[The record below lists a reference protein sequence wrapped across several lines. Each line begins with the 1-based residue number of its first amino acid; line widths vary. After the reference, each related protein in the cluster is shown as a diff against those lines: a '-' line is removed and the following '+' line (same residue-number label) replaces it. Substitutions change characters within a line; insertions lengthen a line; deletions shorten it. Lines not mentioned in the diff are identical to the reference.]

1 MHCLKRIVYIYTYH
15 SWMPYC
21 FQEIHTCQLLVPF
34 SACSAASLPSFLR
47 EDGKS
52 SLHLCLGKRGRGLLC
67 ASVAFQNEDSSTRGP
82 KELTFLYTELFSYP
96 TWDMLRGKNIL
107 GILSIPLSLFRSE
120 RPSIPL
126 YGSPG
131 AFSCHPRFIF
141 LAQSSSLHSRLL
153 SR

>member
-1 MHCLKRIVYIYTYH
+1 MFTFTPITPGCHTVSKKSTPVNSWFLSVPVLPQASPH
-15 SWMPYC
+15 SSEKM
-21 FQEIHTCQLLVPF
+21 
-34 SACSAASLPSFLR
+34 
-47 EDGKS
+47 GKS

-67 ASVAFQNEDSSTRGP
+67 ASVAFQNEDSSTHGP